1 MSSATTS
8 GKTFSA
14 RLIAWQASDGRHD
27 LPWQNTQDAYRI
39 WLSEIM
45 LQQTQVAT
53 VIPYYQRFL
62 ARFPNVKALAEAPLE
77 AVLESWA
84 GLGYYARARN
94 LHRSAQIV
102 ASEYDG
108 IFPHLARQI
117 EQLPG
122 VGRSTA
128 AAIGAFAFAS
138 QGAILDG
145 NVKRVL
151 TRCFAVPELSS
162 AAQSTKAL
170 WQLAESLL
178 PATQIAAY
186 TQGLMDLGATL
197 CTRQKPLCPTCPMH
211 DICIAYQEGRQ
222 KASAPS
228 ALKKPRP
235 EKDVSVFLISDG
247 ARVLLERRPPIGIWG
262 GLLALP
268 ESALGKDKDVAEK
281 LARQHACRLHEIS
294 AMPALKHAFSHFYLQ
309 LHPVLCRVEPL
320 GLGVA
325 EAGWHWLPH
334 TEIETAALPAPIRR
348 LLRAMLTL

>member
-1 MSSATTS
+1 MSSAKTS
-8 GKTFSA
+8 DKTFSA

-122 VGRSTA
+122 VGDWRVCLCQPRRDSRRQRKACADALLCRARIVERCAEHKSAVATRR
-128 AAIGAFAFAS
+128 
-138 QGAILDG
+138 ILI
-145 NVKRVL
+145 
-151 TRCFAVPELSS
+151 TRNANRRLYARFNGSGRYFVHAP
-162 AAQSTKAL
+162 K
-170 WQLAESLL
+170 
-178 PATQIAAY
+178 
-186 TQGLMDLGATL
+186 ATL
-197 CTRQKPLCPTCPMH
+197 PDLP
-211 DICIAYQEGRQ
+211 D
-222 KASAPS
+222 
-228 ALKKPRP
+228 
-235 EKDVSVFLISDG
+235 
-247 ARVLLERRPPIGIWG
+247 ARYLHRLPRRPTKS
-262 GLLALP
+262 LRA
-268 ESALGKDKDVAEK
+268 
-281 LARQHACRLHEIS
+281 QHA
-294 AMPALKHAFSHFYLQ
+294 
-309 LHPVLCRVEPL
+309 
-320 GLGVA
+320 
-325 EAGWHWLPH
+325 
-334 TEIETAALPAPIRR
+334 
-348 LLRAMLTL
+348 